1 MTTLFAWEEA
11 TMKDNTRAV
20 SLLEQL
26 KNLLPMA
33 KKASSEL
40 AEYQRKHGTRYES
53 GMPGPNNA
61 MLAASEEVLRQIA
74 HAIRPYSHSET
85 AARDRLSGGM
95 RKEKRRVSPVAER
108 SSHSGSWDAPI
119 GPDGLVD
126 DSVEYS
132 PRRRQNRVSFK
143 TSDNAMDLH
152 VDDCN
157 LRTTYDNDVIP
168 TMGTPALQLPPDK
181 PLSIGSNGASYIS
194 GLDTGGTSFGKGKQV
209 AADEVVQGSV
219 VSSLLYE
226 VRPKPRREDY
236 ILEVPD
242 PTKPRVHPR
251 IRRSHSVFCAT
262 CNEAHSPEKC
272 PERSKRTSKDKIIQ
286 NTGDVSPMPGISA
299 RTSREDTRSSPVEQA
314 HYTLPVPTE
323 SEASGQSGRDA
334 DNPRWSRTSLP
345 LPSSKSSSPSTQ
357 GDRSPTAKR
366 QNSKAVRAADV
377 QNELRETRD
386 SKTEK
391 ERAKKRQT
399 WIPSTN
405 KSEKERELG
414 QEQQHDTLAQ
424 GSSRQPDETPKEEQ
438 QQQPVF
444 KAYRPGV
451 LENRD
456 VAPAEERP
464 APGPPSGRRRP
475 RRPRPNTM
483 ML

>member
-1 MTTLFAWEEA
+1 
-11 TMKDNTRAV
+11 MKDNARAA

-40 AEYQRKHGTRYES
+40 AEYQRKHGTTYES
-53 GMPGPNNA
+53 GVPGPNNA

-85 AARDRLSGGM
+85 AAM
-95 RKEKRRVSPVAER
+95 RKEKRRVSPVVER
-108 SSHSGSWDAPI
+108 SSQSGSWAP
-119 GPDGLVD
+119 PNEPEGLAT
-126 DSVEYS
+126 DSAEYS

-143 TSDNAMDLH
+143 TSDNAMNLH
-152 VDDCN
+152 IVDGS
-157 LRTTYDNDVIP
+157 LKTTHDNDL
-168 TMGTPALQLPPDK
+168 TPKTSTPGLQPPSDK
-181 PLSIGSNGASYIS
+181 PPIVGSNRASYTS
-194 GLDTGGTSFGKGKQV
+194 ELDTGGPSFGKDKQIE
-209 AADEVVQGSV
+209 ADEAIQGSV

-251 IRRSHSVFCAT
+251 IRRSHGVFCVI
-262 CNEAHSPEKC
+262 CNEAHSPDKC
-272 PERSKRTSKDKIIQ
+272 PERNKRASSSKTIR
-286 NTGDVSPMPGISA
+286 NTGEISPMPGISA
-299 RTSREDTRSSPVEQA
+299 RTSREDTRYSPAEQA
-314 HYTLPVPTE
+314 NYSIPVPTE
-323 SEASGQSGRDA
+323 SEASGQSDRDA

-357 GDRSPTAKR
+357 GNRSPTAKR
-366 QNSKAVRAADV
+366 RISKTVRAADV

-386 SKTEK
+386 FKKEK
-391 ERAKKRQT
+391 EKAEKRQT
-399 WIPSTN
+399 WAPQGLR
-405 KSEKERELG
+405 KSEKDRELG
-414 QEQQHDTLAQ
+414 QAQQHDDSAQ
-424 GSSRQPDETPKEEQ
+424 GSGQRSDERPKEEQ
-438 QQQPVF
+438 RQQPVF

-451 LENRD
+451 MEGRD
-456 VAPAEERP
+456 VSSVEAPPVPETPSEVPSR
-464 APGPPSGRRRP
+464 GQSGRRRP